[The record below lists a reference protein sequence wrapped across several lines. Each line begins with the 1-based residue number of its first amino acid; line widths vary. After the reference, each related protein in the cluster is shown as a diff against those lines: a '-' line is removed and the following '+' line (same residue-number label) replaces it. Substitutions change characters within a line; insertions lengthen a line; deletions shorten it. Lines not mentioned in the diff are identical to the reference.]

1 MQVDVSALK
10 KSISEKGMTQESVAK
25 AIGVDASTFIR
36 KMKSEGLSFSIGQM
50 HKLVDVLSIS
60 KDQATAI
67 FFSENTQ

>member
-67 FFSENTQ
+67 FFSENSQ